1 MEGEVFL
8 PEVDRLISRTIN
20 QADSWPFDTIGIGQW
35 RRSQG
40 RFKKEQTKP
49 ASYAGVCKLVFV
61 QGDA

>member
-1 MEGEVFL
+1 MEGELFL

-20 QADSWPFDTIGIGQW
+20 QADSWHFDTIGIGRC

-40 RFKKEQTKP
+40 RFKKKQTKP
-49 ASYAGVCKLVFV
+49 ASSASVGKFVFV